1 MSLQGGYTSWLL
13 ARFRQME
20 EQDAAVD
27 KAKEVERS
35 IHKNSGKIS
44 GRSLRKRLRSMNW

>member
-35 IHKNSGKIS
+35 LHKNSGKYLVEVYES
-44 GRSLRKRLRSMNW
+44 GYAV

>member
-1 MSLQGGYTSWLL
+1 MSLQGGYASWLL

-35 IHKNSGKIS
+35 LHKNFEKYLVEIYESGYAV
-44 GRSLRKRLRSMNW
+44 